1 MFELFT
7 IYLIMLAGF
16 VLSIVIG
23 IISNVIYY
31 FMR

>member
-23 IISNVIYY
+23 IISKVIYY

>member
-23 IISNVIYY
+23 IILNVIYY